1 MVQLVPPV
9 VSRHK
14 RFCILLK
21 VYRTIKGIE
30 MGGFVYSILAVLGAI
45 LIVVG
50 IDAYIFI
57 QEVASRQ

>member
-1 MVQLVPPV
+1 MVQLVSPV

-21 VYRTIKGIE
+21 VYKIINGIE

-57 QEVASRQ
+57 QEIASRQ